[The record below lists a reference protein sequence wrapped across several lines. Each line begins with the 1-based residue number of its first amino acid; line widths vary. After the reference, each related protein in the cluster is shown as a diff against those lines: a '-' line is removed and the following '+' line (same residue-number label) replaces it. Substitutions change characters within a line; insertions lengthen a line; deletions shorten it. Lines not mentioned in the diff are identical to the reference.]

1 MNTVFKVN
9 QQVYYT
15 PKLSGLNNSKA
26 LLINHISFETADIFG
41 NAHEIPLPVYHFK
54 GTDLCA
60 YAEQLSTSK
69 KI

>member
-26 LLINHISFETADIFG
+26 LIINHISFETADILG
-41 NAHEIPLPVYHFK
+41 NVHEDPLPVYHFK

-60 YAEQLSTSK
+60 YDEQLSASK